1 MLIAFTLSVSIS
13 LNSARRQMGRELAE
27 GKGNGRAIALGH
39 PIGASGRRIAV
50 NLLHEVHS

>member
-1 MLIAFTLSVSIS
+1 MLIALTLSVSIS
-13 LNSARRQMGRELAE
+13 PDAARKQMGRELA
-27 GKGNGRAIALGH
+27 KGNGNGGAIALGH

>member
-13 LNSARRQMGRELAE
+13 PDAARKEMGRDPA
-27 GKGNGRAIALGH
+27 KGNGNGGAIALGH